1 VDGADEDVVD
11 TVDNVDGV
19 DGVGAGADPDIEDE
33 DDCGNGDGDGDG
45 DGDDVKVDEREWVAV
60 VIDGGAAF
68 FSGGASRVASGSP
81 SMELSTCHQQ
91 DSDWLSS
98 PSAKVTILK
107 EHGTF

>member
-19 DGVGAGADPDIEDE
+19 DAGADPDIEDE
-33 DDCGNGDGDGDG
+33 DDCGNGDGDGD
-45 DGDDVKVDEREWVAV
+45 DVKVDEREWLAV
-60 VIDGGAAF
+60 VDGGAAF

-81 SMELSTCHQQ
+81 SIELSTCHQQ

-107 EHGTF
+107 EHCTFRSTRGGA